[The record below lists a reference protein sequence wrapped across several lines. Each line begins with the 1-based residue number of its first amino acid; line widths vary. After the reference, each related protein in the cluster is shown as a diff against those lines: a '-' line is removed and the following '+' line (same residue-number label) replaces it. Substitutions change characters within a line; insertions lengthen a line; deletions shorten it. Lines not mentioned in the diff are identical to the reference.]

1 MDKQTEIIENN
12 ESCDV
17 FYLDFV
23 KAFTKIPKTWLLEK
37 IKEKG
42 VDGQVI
48 AWIQAWLTGR
58 SKQLG

>member
-23 KAFTKIPKTWLLEK
+23 KAFTKIPKT
-37 IKEKG
+37 
-42 VDGQVI
+42 
-48 AWIQAWLTGR
+48 
-58 SKQLG
+58 